1 MRIELT
7 RAEGTN
13 FLQYP
18 RVEMPLGNQGLVFLA
33 GELEH
38 NRQRSN
44 SAGKTAALSLVSWV
58 IWGKI
63 LKDTRDVGR
72 VVRYD
77 ADSCTGVLEGT
88 IEGQPFTIE
97 RTRTRKDTIV
107 RASFAGSSRAQD
119 VQAEINA
126 VFGTFELA
134 QNTVFLAQRKA
145 LEFLTATDADRRRI
159 LEELLKIGV
168 WREALDRVKSDI
180 EWAREN
186 RVTLQRELSDAQV
199 GLDKIRTEIRHARE
213 LALTDIRTRIGI
225 LEATLAERKQGIH
238 ALQFAALD
246 AKNMVDNLRQDYEAA
261 RRKLT
266 SEQDDFNAYLRK
278 AASMRSAIDAKR
290 QVMRMLASGMCPTCN
305 RPTDDKTAHD
315 RLADEITA
323 AESELEALHTE
334 YIAKDK
340 VINRLS
346 GDAERAHGTYRAA
359 MTEKRVAEEKL
370 HDANNEILR
379 LSKDLADLDRKL
391 GEADVALSQDHTE
404 AVERFERI
412 VASRTE
418 ALADLDR
425 GVKAME
431 FWKEGFSFKGIPS
444 MLITE
449 SLPLLVQKTNEVL
462 AVLSDDEMSI
472 DILPADAKRDGKSLL
487 EKLTFV
493 VSKDGRDVYME
504 DCSAGEQRRIV
515 ISIFL
520 ALAKM
525 QSVLTGQSWNIR
537 LVDELFD
544 ELDPHG
550 IERVMRV
557 LRGMADGSTILVTS
571 HRSELASLDGF
582 ARCWT
587 VRRGLNGSVLHTT

>member
-1 MRIELT
+1 MNINLT
-7 RAEGTN
+7 RAEGNN
-13 FLQYP
+13 FLQYSCI
-18 RVEMPLGNQGLVFLA
+18 ELPLAEQGLVFLA
-33 GELEH
+33 GELDH

-63 LKDTRDVGR
+63 LKDTRDVSR
-72 VVRYD
+72 VINYE
-77 ADSCTGVLEGT
+77 ADTCSGVLEGT
-88 IEGQPFTIE
+88 IEGRPFTIE
-97 RTRTRKDTIV
+97 RTRTKKDTIV

-168 WREALDRVKSDI
+168 WREALDRVKADI
-180 EWAREN
+180 EWAKEQRG
-186 RVTLQRELSDAQV
+186 TLQREQSEAQV
-199 GLDKIRTEIRHARE
+199 GLERIRTEIRHAQE
-213 LALTDIRTRIGI
+213 LATTDLRTRIGI
-225 LEATLAERKQGIH
+225 LASSLAEKESGVE
-238 ALQFAALD
+238 ALELAQAEARDKERALREQY
-246 AKNMVDNLRQDYEAA
+246 LLE
-261 RRKLT
+261 RRKYT
-266 SEQDDFNAYLRK
+266 AVQDDFNAYLRK
-278 AASMRSAIDAKR
+278 ATAARSAIDTKKE
-290 QVMRMLASGMCPTCN
+290 MLKSLASGTCPTCQQS
-305 RPTDDKTAHD
+305 TSGTGAHD
-315 RLADEITA
+315 HIAGDVRAMEDSLQALHEEYIKKDKIINAMSGEVDRFNGAAQTA
-323 AESELEALHTE
+323 AAEASVADAAYRTAVADIQRLQDDIAQAEQELESAS
-334 YIAKDK
+334 A
-340 VINRLS
+340 
-346 GDAERAHGTYRAA
+346 
-359 MTEKRVAEEKL
+359 
-370 HDANNEILR
+370 
-379 LSKDLADLDRKL
+379 
-391 GEADVALSQDHTE
+391 ALSVDHSE
-404 AVERFERI
+404 AIARFER
-412 VASRTE
+412 VVESRTD
-418 ALADLDR
+418 ALSDLER
-425 GVKAME
+425 GMKAME

-444 MLITE
+444 MLIAE

-462 AVLSDDEMSI
+462 AILSDDEMSL

-520 ALAKM
+520 ALARM

-537 LVDELFD
+537 LIDELFD

-557 LRGMADGSTILVTS
+557 LRGMADGHTILVTS

-582 ARCWT
+582 AKCWT
-587 VRRGLNGSVLHTT
+587 ARRGLNGSVLYTG